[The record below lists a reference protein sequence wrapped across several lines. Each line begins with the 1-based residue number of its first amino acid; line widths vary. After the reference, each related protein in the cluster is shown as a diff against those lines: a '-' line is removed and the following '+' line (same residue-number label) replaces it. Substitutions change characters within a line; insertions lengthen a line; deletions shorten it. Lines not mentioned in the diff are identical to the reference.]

1 MLVMTATAFAE
12 TTSEKLV
19 EDNYALAGKV
29 LSPKAITVDWATQKL
44 VAVLDMTLVVTQR
57 TSVFSLFL
65 TTKQMLQTG
74 SRPMVE
80 AQCTSSIQRTQKYGP
95 AQVWRPFIRSSL
107 FSIAIKAMQVQQVTI
122 RRLLILLP

>member
-44 VAVLDMTLVVTQR
+44 VAVLETH
-57 TSVFSLFL
+57 
-65 TTKQMLQTG
+65 
-74 SRPMVE
+74 
-80 AQCTSSIQRTQKYGP
+80 KYGQ
-95 AQVWRPFIRSSL
+95 AQVWNSIIRSSL
-107 FSIAIKAMQVQQVTI
+107 FSIAIRVMQAQQATI
-122 RRLLILLP
+122 RKLPILLP